1 MNSDEIQSVE
11 DFAAWATNELSQADL
26 YYGHGSQ
33 DAQDEGHWLASYIGQ
48 FNYPDFED
56 GWNNPL
62 TDEQIAQGQQI
73 LKTRIQTKR
82 PLAYLIKQ
90 IWFSGYRFYID
101 EKALVPRSH
110 LGEWIAERFEPW
122 IDSSH
127 VHSILDL
134 CCGGGSIGI
143 ACALSFDDVSVDLA
157 DLSEPALK
165 VAKHNIDGY
174 QLADRVRT
182 IHSDLFENIERKYDL
197 IVCNPPYVSFAN
209 MEKLP
214 AEYTYEPEMA
224 LVSGEK
230 GLDSIAI
237 ILNQVD
243 QYLTANGFLVLEAG
257 TAAPALEQ
265 ALDQTPLNWM
275 MSASGESVV
284 LIISADEI
292 RAYQH
297 EIRSLLA

>member
-1 MNSDEIQSVE
+1 MSAEILSVE
-11 DFAAWATNELSQADL
+11 DFAVWACGELSQADL
-26 YYGHGSQ
+26 YYGHGAQ
-33 DAQDEGHWLASYIGQ
+33 DAEDEAFWLASYIGQ

-56 GWNNPL
+56 GWQNPL
-62 TDEQIAQGQQI
+62 TEKQVCRGRQI
-73 LKTRIQTKR
+73 LKARIETKK
-82 PLAYLIKQ
+82 PLAYLINQ

-110 LGEWIAERFEPW
+110 LGEWIPDQFEPW
-122 IDSSH
+122 IDSSN

-143 ACALSFDDVSVDLA
+143 SCALSFEGVSVDLA
-157 DLSEPALK
+157 DLSDQAIE
-165 VAKHNIDGY
+165 VAQRNIDDY
-174 QLADRVRT
+174 QLNDRVHT
-182 IHSDLFENIERKYDL
+182 IHSDLFENINHRYDL

-214 AEYTYEPEMA
+214 PEYTYEPEMA

-243 QYLTANGFLVLEAG
+243 QYLSANGFLVLEAG
-257 TAAPALEQ
+257 TAAPALED

-284 LIISADEI
+284 LIISADELKACREKI
-292 RAYQH
+292 QKM
-297 EIRSLLA
+297 LC

>member
-1 MNSDEIQSVE
+1 MTNEIRSVE
-11 DFAAWATNELSQADL
+11 DFAVWASSELSKADL

-33 DAQDEGHWLASYIGQ
+33 DAEDEAYWLASYVGQ
-48 FNYPDFED
+48 FNYADFED
-56 GWNNPL
+56 GWENPL
-62 TDEQIAQGQQI
+62 DQEQITRGQQI
-73 LKTRIQTKR
+73 LKNRIETKK

-90 IWFSGYRFYID
+90 IWFAGNRYYID

-110 LGEWIAERFEPW
+110 LGEWIPEKFEPW
-122 IDSSH
+122 IDSSK

-143 ACALSFDDVSVDLA
+143 ACALSFSNVSVDLA
-157 DLSEPALK
+157 DLSKPALE
-165 VAKHNIDGY
+165 VAQRNIAGY
-174 QLADRVRT
+174 QLADRVQT
-182 IHSDLFENIERKYDL
+182 IHSDLFENVNRQYDL

-214 AEYTYEPEMA
+214 VEYTFEPQMA
-224 LVSGEK
+224 LVSGDK

-243 QYLTANGFLVLEAG
+243 QYLSENGSLVLEAG

-265 ALDQTPLNWM
+265 AMAQTPLNWM

-284 LIISADEI
+284 LIISASEI
-292 RAYQH
+292 KTYQ
-297 EIRSLLA
+297 EKIRKLLR

>member
-1 MNSDEIQSVE
+1 MSAEIQSVE
-11 DFAAWATNELSQADL
+11 DFAVWANTELSQADL

-33 DAQDEGHWLASYIGQ
+33 DSEDEAYWLASYIAQ

-56 GWNNPL
+56 GWQNPL
-62 TDEQIAQGQQI
+62 SEQQIDRGRQI
-73 LKTRIQTKR
+73 LKTRIQTKQ
-82 PLAYLIKQ
+82 PLAYLINQ
-90 IWFSGYRFYID
+90 IWFAGNRFYID
-101 EKALVPRSH
+101 EKALIPRSH
-110 LGEWIAERFEPW
+110 LGEWIPEMFEPW
-122 IDSSH
+122 IDSSEI
-127 VHSILDL
+127 HSILDL

-143 ACALSFDDVSVDLA
+143 SCALRFDQAGVDLA
-157 DLSEPALK
+157 DLSDQAIE
-165 VAKHNIDGY
+165 VARRNIDDY
-174 QLADRVRT
+174 QLGDQVDT
-182 IHSDLFENIERKYDL
+182 IHSDLFENINRKYDL
-197 IVCNPPYVSFAN
+197 IVCNPPYVSFSN

-214 AEYTYEPEMA
+214 LEYTYEPEMA

-243 QYLTANGFLVLEAG
+243 QYLSAKGFLILEAG
-257 TAAPALEQ
+257 TAAPALDQ

-292 RAYQH
+292 KRYK
-297 EIRSLLA
+297 ERIRNLLD